1 MLLNLAND
9 LVVTD
14 LELRFQGVAHLD
26 PINAID
32 GEHLDDRADGDRCA
46 GVIPKRLPFDA
57 DLGLSPVLLTPAAPG
72 VGQREALLT
81 ATRFM
86 VCRHHDIHPVVVAAV
101 RIEVLQHLVETGG
114 YLVQIG
120 RK

>member
-1 MLLNLAND
+1 M
-9 LVVTD
+9 
-14 LELRFQGVAHLD
+14 RFQGVAHLD

-72 VGQREALLT
+72 VGQREALLA

-86 VCRHHDIHPVVVAAV
+86 VVIAIRHSAQSLVAAV

-114 YLVQIG
+114 YLIQIG
-120 RK
+120 RE